1 MYERRTEIMQNVF
14 LTYLPAS
21 KFKTSVLSAH
31 LVTPLSKETASA
43 NALLPAVLRRGT
55 MRCPDMESLSAALD
69 TLYGAQIDYTVRKK
83 GERQC
88 IGFVASVIDDAFAPA
103 GEKLLEPVADLL
115 GELFLD
121 PVTRNGRFLAEYVDS
136 EKQNLID
143 AGLEADTLSFLYICA
158 DFYDQLCIFS

>member
-69 TLYGAQIDYTVRKK
+69 TLYLSLIH
-83 GERQC
+83 
-88 IGFVASVIDDAFAPA
+88 IS
-103 GEKLLEPVADLL
+103 EP
-115 GELFLD
+115 
-121 PVTRNGRFLAEYVDS
+121 TRP
-136 EKQNLID
+136 
-143 AGLEADTLSFLYICA
+143 
-158 DFYDQLCIFS
+158 

>member
-69 TLYGAQIDYTVRKK
+69 TLYGAQTIIPFAR
-83 GERQC
+83 RAN
-88 IGFVASVIDDAFAPA
+88 ASVSALWLP
-103 GEKLLEPVADLL
+103 
-115 GELFLD
+115 
-121 PVTRNGRFLAEYVDS
+121 
-136 EKQNLID
+136 
-143 AGLEADTLSFLYICA
+143 
-158 DFYDQLCIFS
+158 

>member
-1 MYERRTEIMQNVF
+1 MYQHRKEIMQNVF
-14 LTYLPAS
+14 LTYLPAG

-31 LVTPLSKETASA
+31 LVTPLQKETAAA

-88 IGFVASVIDDAFAPA
+88 VGFVASVIDDAFAPA
-103 GEKLLEPVADLL
+103 GEMLL
-115 GELFLD
+115 
-121 PVTRNGRFLAEYVDS
+121 
-136 EKQNLID
+136 
-143 AGLEADTLSFLYICA
+143 
-158 DFYDQLCIFS
+158 

>member
-103 GEKLLEPVADLL
+103 GEKLLEPVSDLL

-143 AGLEADTLSFLYICA
+143 AIRAIRNDK
-158 DFYDQLCIFS
+158 